1 MIRRVTCLLVLVLAS
16 FGATAREAVVGMS
29 EPVFNAINEA
39 QQMIDAGDYD
49 GAREVLGK
57 ARSRRVTRYE
67 QAHLLNLMGY
77 TWYEQDEIGKA
88 RALYEEAVA
97 LPRLPDSMVIN
108 LVRTL
113 GQVCLV
119 EEDYAAAEKWLVKL
133 LAMPGQETPA
143 NKVLLAGALM
153 GQQRY
158 REALAPL
165 REAVDSRSQE
175 GGEKPRENWLSM
187 LASVHY
193 ELKDYPAM
201 RAVVQD
207 LVRLY
212 PREQYLINLA
222 ALHGQLGETRR
233 QLSLVEALLDDGRL
247 QQEHHL
253 KMVANLFL
261 AEELPYKAAV
271 VLQREME
278 RGRIATSVAN
288 LELLSQ
294 AWLSAAETGKAI
306 PPLTRAAA
314 LAENGELYLR
324 VAQLHMDGYDWERAE
339 EAARRAL
346 AKGGL
351 RREGHA
357 WLLRGM
363 AQVRMHRLTEARALF
378 ARAGEFEET
387 ARYAEQ
393 WLAYVAQEEEK
404 QKSLGVDG

>member
-1 MIRRVTCLLVLVLAS
+1 MNRWLACVVMLVVLS

-29 EPVFNAINEA
+29 EPVFNAINRA
-39 QQMIDAGDYD
+39 QEMIDAGDYD
-49 GAREVLGK
+49 GAREVLDK
-57 ARSRRVTRYE
+57 ARSSRVTRYE
-67 QAHLLNLMGY
+67 QAHLLNLTGY
-77 TWYEQDEIGKA
+77 TWYEQDEVGKA
-88 RALYEEAVA
+88 RALYEEAIA

-108 LVRTL
+108 LLRTL

-119 EEDYAAAEKWLVKL
+119 QEDYAAAEKWLAEL
-133 LAMPGQETPA
+133 LDLPDQDTPA
-143 NKVLLAGALM
+143 NKVLLANALM
-153 GQQRY
+153 GQERY

-165 REAVDSRSQE
+165 QAAVDLE
-175 GGEKPRENWLSM
+175 ALGEGEKPRENWLSM

-201 RAVVQD
+201 RNVVQG
-207 LVRLY
+207 LVSLY
-212 PREQYLINLA
+212 PREQYLLNLA
-222 ALHGQLGETRR
+222 ALHGQLGETQR
-233 QLSLVEALLDDGRL
+233 QLALVEALLDGGRL
-247 QQEHHL
+247 QQENHL
-253 KMVANLFL
+253 RMVANLFL

-271 VLQREME
+271 VLEREMKQ
-278 RGRIATSVAN
+278 GRIAANVGN

-294 AWLSAAETGKAI
+294 AWLSAAETGKAVA
-306 PPLTRAAA
+306 PLTRAAA

-324 VAQLHMDGYDWERAE
+324 VAQLHMDAYDWERAE

-363 AQVRMHRLTEARALF
+363 AQVRMNRLTEAREFF
-378 ARAGEFEET
+378 AHAGGFEET

-393 WLAYVAQEEEK
+393 WLAYVAQEQ
-404 QKSLGVDG
+404 QKRQSLGVDG

>member
-1 MIRRVTCLLVLVLAS
+1 MIRRFTFLLMLGLVSCGAS
-16 FGATAREAVVGMS
+16 AREAVVGMS
-29 EPVFNAINEA
+29 EPVFNAINRA
-39 QQMIDAGDYD
+39 QEMIDARDYV
-49 GAREVLGK
+49 GAREVLEK

-77 TWYEQDEIGKA
+77 TWYEQDETGKA
-88 RALYEEAVA
+88 RARYEEAIA

-108 LVRTL
+108 LTRTL

-119 EEDYAAAEKWLVKL
+119 QEDYAAAEQWLGKL
-133 LAMPGQETPA
+133 LALPDQETPA
-143 NKVLLAGALM
+143 NKVLLASALM

-165 REAVDSRSQE
+165 QEAVDSRSQ
-175 GGEKPRENWLSM
+175 GEKTPENWLSM

-193 ELKDYPAM
+193 ELNDYAAM
-201 RAVVQD
+201 RTVVENM
-207 LVRLY
+207 VRLY
-212 PREQYLINLA
+212 PREQYLISLA

-253 KMVANLFL
+253 RMVANLFL

-278 RGRIATSVAN
+278 RGRIAISVAN

-314 LAENGELYLR
+314 LAENGEIYLR
-324 VAQLHMDGYDWERAE
+324 VAQLHMDAYEWEQAE
-339 EAARRAL
+339 ESARRAL

-363 AQVRMHRLTEARALF
+363 AQVRMHRLVEARELF
-378 ARAGEFEET
+378 ARAGDFEET

-393 WLAYVAQEEEK
+393 WLAYVAHEEEK
-404 QKSLGVDG
+404 QRSLGVDG

>member
-1 MIRRVTCLLVLVLAS
+1 MNLRFACLLVLVAVS
-16 FGATAREAVVGMS
+16 CGTVAREAVVGMS
-29 EPVFNAINEA
+29 EPVFNAINRA
-39 QQMIDAGDYD
+39 QEMIDAGDYD
-49 GAREVLGK
+49 GAREVLEK
-57 ARSRRVTRYE
+57 TRSRRVTRYE

-88 RALYEEAVA
+88 RALYEEAIA

-119 EEDYAAAEKWLVKL
+119 QEDYTAAEKWLLKL
-133 LAMPGQETPA
+133 LDLPGQDTPA
-143 NKVLLAGALM
+143 NKVLLASALM
-153 GQQRY
+153 GQERY

-165 REAVDSRSQE
+165 RAAVEARASGE
-175 GGEKPRENWLSM
+175 GEQPPENWLSM

-201 RAVVQD
+201 RSVVQE
-207 LVRLY
+207 LVSLY
-212 PREQYLINLA
+212 PREQYLLNLA

-233 QLSLVEALLDDGRL
+233 QLALVEALLDDGRL
-247 QQEHHL
+247 QQENHL
-253 KMVANLFL
+253 RMVANLFL
-261 AEELPYKAAV
+261 AEELPYKAAL
-271 VLQREME
+271 VLEREMKQ
-278 RGRIATSVAN
+278 GRIATSAAN

-306 PPLTRAAA
+306 APLTRAAA

-324 VAQLHMDGYDWERAE
+324 VAQLHMDAYDWQRAE

-363 AQVRMHRLTEARALF
+363 AQVRMNRLTEAREFF
-378 ARAGEFEET
+378 AQAGDFEET

-404 QKSLGVDG
+404 RQRLGVDG